1 MSDGINI
8 ESGWVAAAL
17 LAAWSII
24 LRVMLGRYYKSQDEI
39 KTELVALRLEM
50 ALMNQRLARLEGR
63 FSERDHLS
71 STYP

>member
-1 MSDGINI
+1 
-8 ESGWVAAAL
+8 
-17 LAAWSII
+17 
-24 LRVMLGRYYKSQDEI
+24 MLGRYYKSQDEI